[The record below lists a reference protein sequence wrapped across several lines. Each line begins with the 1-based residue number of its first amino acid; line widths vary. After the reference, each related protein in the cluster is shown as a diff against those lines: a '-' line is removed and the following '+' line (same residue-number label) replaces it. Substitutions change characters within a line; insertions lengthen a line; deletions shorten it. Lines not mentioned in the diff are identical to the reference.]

1 MADFLNTIEA
11 ILIDMWNYLH
21 VLLQYILEGK
31 TEGENDLVV
40 PPLDM

>member
-1 MADFLNTIEA
+1 MADFLKTIEA